1 MLIIKVDNQNIE
13 KALKTLK
20 RKTFAVKQLK
30 ELREREEFI
39 KPSVK
44 KRSEKSKAKYKQSI
58 QGEEL

>member
-30 ELREREEFI
+30 ELREREEYV
-39 KPSVK
+39 KPSVT
-44 KRSEKSKAKYKQSI
+44 KRSEKSKAKYKQSF
-58 QGEEL
+58 QDEES